1 MSDDPPD
8 IKPVYTSDGTC
19 GTATPALF
27 TGPEHIN
34 VTKFFSQNCFTAHIS
49 STLYIIAL

>member
-1 MSDDPPD
+1 MSDDPSD
-8 IKPVYTSDGTC
+8 IKSVDTCDGTC

-34 VTKFFSQNCFTAHIS
+34 ITKFFSQNHFTAHIF
-49 STLYIIAL
+49 STLYRIAL